1 MQKLLQLIEK
11 LYGKTALSKTLGTR
25 TNVITLSDNETKR
38 FIKDELNIEAASDAA
53 ALAAKNRAEKLIAD
67 IPKMNDQEILTFT
80 NNLQRL
86 DNKLNPPK
94 AEMFDITTKKPISKE
109 GIAQL
114 ETDFGLPEGV
124 DEGSIMGNLTRAA
137 QRVREQA
144 KTVPGIQEGEKLQT
158 GVMRSAVRYKMLD
171 DLEKGILKVS
181 EEEAAIIK
189 GEAKGDP
196 LDLWLENYG
205 PDAMEA
211 IQEMEPALRRGTTPK
226 DLLLTIEKNVD
237 ARPLTEA
244 EKLEMKANTR
254 EAGRVMQEYKD
265 RVKGVS
271 KEELKQKDPEMYD
284 LLYGE
289 GDPEEFAKGG
299 RVGLKGGGDVPII
312 TLDDK
317 IDEMISFYQDYLKK
331 GGKMDFLTFSREYI
345 PENFAKGGRVG
356 YQDGGPT
363 KDEYGIMSL
372 PSVPSNPDSVNDD
385 IDRVAQL
392 VAQSYKMSPEAQMN
406 NKQIAYD
413 RIEEIAEQIS
423 YGGNIAGVRSNLI
436 DYFNDKVQEYQSM
449 IQEFSTGGRVG
460 YAYGSGKKLL
470 AVLKDLGK
478 DLKTEIKKSVDDL
491 IPTGDPKLD
500 ADMALDNM
508 LEELGIDRD
517 AIDGYDILDAYGL
530 AYDEIKKPLLQKLKN
545 KPGSKPIKKGDPI
558 TSENFG
564 ESQFAPDT
572 SDLEKAKELAPKMT
586 ERFELKQK
594 YPGIDDK
601 LLTQIIDD
609 PDPQRKAEVLATLD
623 QAFELMRRG
632 KSPDEIL
639 SILKNITDRTKQA
652 SGGLS
657 YLSGF

>member
-1 MQKLLQLIEK
+1 MRKLLELIEK

-109 GIAQL
+109 GIEQL

-137 QRVREQA
+137 QRLREQS
-144 KTVPGIQEGEKLQT
+144 KNVPGIQQGEKLQT

-265 RVKGVS
+265 RVKGLS

-299 RVGLKGGGDVPII
+299 RVGY
-312 TLDDK
+312 
-317 IDEMISFYQDYLKK
+317 E
-331 GGKMDFLTFSREYI
+331 
-345 PENFAKGGRVG
+345 
-356 YQDGGPT
+356 DGGPT

-372 PSVPSNPDSVNDD
+372 PSVPSNPNSVNDD

-392 VAQSYKMSPEAQMN
+392 VAQSYKMGPEEQMN

-423 YGGNIAGVRSNLI
+423 YGGNIDGVRSNLI
-436 DYFNDKVQEYQSM
+436 DYFNDKVQEYENM

-460 YAYGSGKKLL
+460 FAGGMIPKALQTLFKTAAQVSDAMRNVKNSVFDNWNNVRMFGEQEGIAKNLEGYTNIPSQNRKKSALENIENL
-470 AVLKDLGK
+470 KKVLPEKYHKDIDVLKNATDQNNFKTAWDKFEEFDKNLDPTLKFENIPEEYFPMLDPLNDAFVVTGPKESFKQGRYQIKTAMDIDPKTGK
-478 DLKTEIKKSVDDL
+478 
-491 IPTGDPKLD
+491 PTGKYQTEKYDTFDPETRTFKD
-500 ADMALDNM
+500 
-508 LEELGIDRD
+508 EPELVGVDTD
-517 AIDGYDILDAYGL
+517 KGKEGL
-530 AYDEIKKPLLQKLKN
+530 N
-545 KPGSKPIKKGDPI
+545 
-558 TSENFG
+558 
-564 ESQFAPDT
+564 
-572 SDLEKAKELAPKMT
+572 
-586 ERFELKQK
+586 
-594 YPGIDDK
+594 
-601 LLTQIIDD
+601 
-609 PDPQRKAEVLATLD
+609 
-623 QAFELMRRG
+623 
-632 KSPDEIL
+632 
-639 SILKNITDRTKQA
+639 
-652 SGGLS
+652 
-657 YLSGF
+657 

>member
-1 MQKLLQLIEK
+1 E
-11 LYGKTALSKTLGTR
+11 
-25 TNVITLSDNETKR
+25 
-38 FIKDELNIEAASDAA
+38 
-53 ALAAKNRAEKLIAD
+53 
-67 IPKMNDQEILTFT
+67 
-80 NNLQRL
+80 
-86 DNKLNPPK
+86 
-94 AEMFDITTKKPISKE
+94 
-109 GIAQL
+109 
-114 ETDFGLPEGV
+114 FGLPEGV
-124 DEGSIMGNLTRAA
+124 DEGSIMGQLTRAA

-244 EKLEMKANTR
+244 EKLELKANTR

-299 RVGLKGGGDVPII
+299 RVG
-312 TLDDK
+312 
-317 IDEMISFYQDYLKK
+317 
-331 GGKMDFLTFSREYI
+331 
-345 PENFAKGGRVG
+345 

-372 PSVPSNPDSVNDD
+372 PSVPSNPNSVNDD

-392 VAQSYKMSPEAQMN
+392 VAQSYKMGPEEQMN

-423 YGGNIAGVRSNLI
+423 YGGNIDGVRSNLM

-449 IQEFSTGGRVG
+449 IQEFSTV
-460 YAYGSGKKLL
+460 AEL
-470 AVLKDLGK
+470 VLQWW
-478 DLKTEIKKSVDDL
+478 S
-491 IPTGDPKLD
+491 
-500 ADMALDNM
+500 
-508 LEELGIDRD
+508 
-517 AIDGYDILDAYGL
+517 
-530 AYDEIKKPLLQKLKN
+530 
-545 KPGSKPIKKGDPI
+545 
-558 TSENFG
+558 
-564 ESQFAPDT
+564 
-572 SDLEKAKELAPKMT
+572 
-586 ERFELKQK
+586 
-594 YPGIDDK
+594 
-601 LLTQIIDD
+601 
-609 PDPQRKAEVLATLD
+609 
-623 QAFELMRRG
+623 
-632 KSPDEIL
+632 
-639 SILKNITDRTKQA
+639 
-652 SGGLS
+652 
-657 YLSGF
+657 

>member
-11 LYGKTALSKTLGTR
+11 LYGKKALSKTLGTR

-38 FIKDELNIEAASDAA
+38 FIKDELNIEAASDTA

-114 ETDFGLPEGV
+114 ETEFGLPEGV
-124 DEGSIMGNLTRAA
+124 DEGSIMGQLTRAA

-244 EKLEMKANTR
+244 EKLELKANTR
-254 EAGRVMQEYKD
+254 EAGRVMQDFKD

-289 GDPEEFAKGG
+289 GDPEE
-299 RVGLKGGGDVPII
+299 
-312 TLDDK
+312 
-317 IDEMISFYQDYLKK
+317 
-331 GGKMDFLTFSREYI
+331 
-345 PENFAKGGRVG
+345 FAKGGRVG

-392 VAQSYKMSPEAQMN
+392 VAQSFKMGPEEQMN

-423 YGGNIAGVRSNLI
+423 YGGNIDGVRSNLM

-460 YAYGSGKKLL
+460 YAYGSGLKLIQ
-470 AVLKDLGK
+470 VLKEAGK
-478 DLKTEIKKSVDDL
+478 SLKKEIKKAVDDL

-500 ADMALDNM
+500 ADMAIDNM

-517 AIDGYDILDAYGL
+517 
-530 AYDEIKKPLLQKLKN
+530 EIEETK
-545 KPGSKPIKKGDPI
+545 S
-558 TSENFG
+558 
-564 ESQFAPDT
+564 
-572 SDLEKAKELAPKMT
+572 LAPKMT

-601 LLTQIIDD
+601 LLTQIVDD

-623 QAFELMRRG
+623 QAFELMRQG
-632 KSPDEIL
+632 KSQEEVYDIM
-639 SILKNITDRTKQA
+639 KQMTDRTKQA
-652 SGGLS
+652 SGGLN

>member
-11 LYGKTALSKTLGTR
+11 LYGKKALSKTLGTR

-38 FIKDELNIEAASDAA
+38 FIKDELNIEAASDTA

-114 ETDFGLPEGV
+114 ETEFGLPEGV
-124 DEGSIMGNLTRAA
+124 DEGSIMGQLTRAA

-244 EKLEMKANTR
+244 EKLELKANTR
-254 EAGRVMQEYKD
+254 EAGRVMQDFKD

-289 GDPEEFAKGG
+289 GDPEE
-299 RVGLKGGGDVPII
+299 
-312 TLDDK
+312 
-317 IDEMISFYQDYLKK
+317 
-331 GGKMDFLTFSREYI
+331 
-345 PENFAKGGRVG
+345 FAKGGRVG

-392 VAQSYKMSPEAQMN
+392 VAQSFKMGPEEQMN

-423 YGGNIAGVRSNLI
+423 YGGNIDGVRSNLM

-460 YAYGSGKKLL
+460 YAYGSGLKLIQ
-470 AVLKDLGK
+470 VLKEAGK
-478 DLKTEIKKSVDDL
+478 SLKKEIKKAVDDL

-500 ADMALDNM
+500 ADMAIDNM

-530 AYDEIKKPLLQKLKN
+530 AYDELKRPLL
-545 KPGSKPIKKGDPI
+545 
-558 TSENFG
+558 
-564 ESQFAPDT
+564 
-572 SDLEKAKELAPKMT
+572 KEIEETKSLAPKMT

-601 LLTQIIDD
+601 LLTQIVDD

-623 QAFELMRRG
+623 QAFELMRQG
-632 KSPDEIL
+632 KSQEEVYDIM
-639 SILKNITDRTKQA
+639 KQMTDRTKQA
-652 SGGLS
+652 SGGLN